1 MRCGRF
7 LEASLD
13 LMQKRAKGRA
23 LCDLL
28 EIFINLSGRCRL
40 DFHINEEPHPI
51 GIFHNKLS
59 GAMK

>member
-1 MRCGRF
+1 V
-7 LEASLD
+7 
-13 LMQKRAKGRA
+13 QKRGKRRA

-40 DFHINEEPHPI
+40 DFHINEVSLPM